1 MNEEE
6 DIRGGATDEQIT
18 QAYKERQ
25 ILDQQDP
32 RTDEK
37 FLEER
42 AKQKQA
48 EEEDT
53 DEDPTTDKLESRGYK
68 GNRKSIRQ
76 RQKEIRQRAL
86 ADRDSEGSTITRG
99 PGQVFKGG
107 TPDVGSEPPDVDMRT
122 GERIY
127 GNKEDRFGNPLSEF
141 EGNLGASIAFEIGAN
156 TLLDLF
162 TPILPLQSGGSYVI
176 NLISQIIRDP
186 SKINSLN
193 QLEAGAA
200 AASSLIPGA
209 NQYAAYLKGM
219 KPATKGTQLARQI
232 GRGAVTANL
241 DMLGMKIGE
250 GEEVTFQDLTAAT
263 ILGGSFGGAVGSAP
277 EVIKYAKG
285 KTDDLGDLSKV
296 FRNIRKRIDGTL
308 PKGELIT
315 DTGFNFS
322 RATPEPEFEPTTAF
336 AIKGKGE
343 GLTPDEIKRARED
356 GLTRKEVKQATDIS
370 TDEYN
375 KSLEPKSKLEAG
387 TDLETIKKAVEQ
399 ENRFNQ
405 KQYDLAKKSVF
416 EFDEAQP
423 FKVSKADIRK
433 MKVNARRK
441 LKLKDVKKVQAKLN
455 DKNITDEVVQ
465 NYYDDA
471 VRSELGYTGTA
482 GTIDFLN
489 LMSDAPSR
497 KAFTSV
503 DEFLANSRVGRSSI
517 EDILDDMSFRLETP
531 ISKERLQNL
540 LDGTETY
547 SFQTPRMRKK
557 GEAPILINDIDS
569 LQKAYFARLLALE
582 DIAEF
587 EKGHINAV
595 DQILERFYRGEK
607 ITPTASFKDNTNPEI
622 ARSIYKLV
630 GNEAAFDAMS
640 DINKD
645 YIVKGLTDRELK
657 FAQVFAGNRSR
668 KANQDLDR
676 VVNSIFGTE
685 PDLESSL
692 LSYVYPERSLNAMVD
707 PSMKVT
713 FAQVYMKELDELVQA
728 LLDAGAKMEDIGPN
742 VLEGY
747 RQRALETPLQSFP
760 PDLSKDMGKML
771 DAYLKANKIDVV
783 DPFGE
788 PKF

>member
-1 MNEEE
+1 MSEERDLEKELKEARDRYEAENQQIYDEVTKGNEELRRKQE
-6 DIRGGATDEQIT
+6 
-18 QAYKERQ
+18 KEA
-25 ILDQQDP
+25 
-32 RTDEK
+32 
-37 FLEER
+37 EEE
-42 AKQKQA
+42 

-68 GNRKSIRQ
+68 GNRESARQ
-76 RQKEIRQRAL
+76 RQIRLRQKAL
-86 ADRDSEGSTITRG
+86 ADRDKEGSTVTRG
-99 PGQVFKGG
+99 PGQVFTGG
-107 TPDVGSEPPDVDMRT
+107 KDTVEVPDRDMRT
-122 GERIY
+122 GQLIPNET
-127 GNKEDRFGNPLSEF
+127 ELDQFGNPLLAA
-141 EGNLGASIAFEIGAN
+141 GFEITAN
-156 TLLDLF
+156 TILDLF
-162 TPILPLQSGGSYVI
+162 SPVLPLQSGGSYVI

-186 SKINSLN
+186 SKIGSLN

-200 AASSLIPGA
+200 ATSSLIPGA
-209 NQYAAYLKGM
+209 NQYAAFLKGV
-219 KPATKGTQLARQI
+219 KPATRGTQLARQI
-232 GRGAVTANL
+232 GRGAVDANIQVT
-241 DMLGMKIGE
+241 GMKVGE
-250 GEEVTFQDLTAAT
+250 GEEVTFDDLTAAT
-263 ILGGSFGGAVGSAP
+263 LFGGGLGGIVGVTP
-277 EVIKYAKG
+277 EILKG
-285 KTDDLGDLSKV
+285 KTDDLSKV
-296 FRNIRKRIDGTL
+296 FRNIRKRLDGG
-308 PKGELIT
+308 PELV
-315 DTGFNFS
+315 
-322 RATPEPEFEPTTAF
+322 TPEGVNLGQATPEFEPTTAF

-343 GLTPDEIKRARED
+343 GLTPDERKRARE
-356 GLTRKEVKQATDIS
+356 GGITRDEYNKATDIS
-370 TDEYN
+370 KDEYN

-416 EFDEAQP
+416 EFNEAQP
-423 FKVSKADIRK
+423 FKVSKADIRQ

-441 LKLKDVKKVQAKLN
+441 LKLDDVKKVQAKLN
-455 DKNITDEVVQ
+455 DPNITDEVVQ
-465 NYYDDA
+465 RYYEDA

-482 GTIDFLN
+482 GAIDFLN
-489 LMSDAPSR
+489 LMADAPSR

-503 DEFLANSRVGRSSI
+503 DEFLASSRVNRSSI

-547 SFQTPRMRKK
+547 SFQTPRMKKK
-557 GEAPILINDIDS
+557 GEAPILINDIKS

-645 YIVKGLTDRELK
+645 YIVKGLTDRDLK

-707 PSMKVT
+707 SSMKVT
-713 FAQVYMKELDELVQA
+713 FAQVYMKELDELIQA
-728 LLDAGAKMEDIGPN
+728 LVDAGAKMEDIGPN
-742 VLEGY
+742 VLESY
-747 RQRALETPLQSFP
+747 RQRALKTTLDSFP
-760 PDLSKDMGKML
+760 PDLSKDMGEML

-783 DPFGE
+783 DEFGE